1 MPTSWFTLII
11 AAILLFWA
19 VGARNRL
26 VRMRND
32 ITVCFGV
39 VQTQLQ
45 QRHTLLG
52 QWVESLGSVLGEHA
66 SELISVKAACQQVQV
81 ASEHLLAKPV
91 AAQPA
96 ASLRMAE
103 ETLTAARA
111 RLTTALPSWAAAAQ
125 TPQTLTTSDPTSADN
140 TLGFARREFNR
151 ATQSYNDAL
160 LEFPTWIVAGL
171 FGFRAAGTL

>member
-1 MPTSWFTLII
+1 MPTSWFTLIVT
-11 AAILLFWA
+11 ATLVFWA

-39 VQTQLQ
+39 VQSQLK
-45 QRHTLLG
+45 QRHTLLA
-52 QWVESLGSVLGEHA
+52 QWVEGLGPVLGEDA
-66 SELISVKAACQQVQV
+66 SELTSVQAACQQVQV

-111 RLTTALPSWAAAAQ
+111 RLATALPSWAAAAQ
-125 TPQTLTTSDPTSADN
+125 APQPMTTETLASADN

>member
-11 AAILLFWA
+11 AATLIFWA

-45 QRHTLLG
+45 QRHTLLA
-52 QWVESLGSVLGEHA
+52 QWVESLGPVLGENA
-66 SELISVKAACQQVQV
+66 SELISVQAACQQVQV

-125 TPQTLTTSDPTSADN
+125 ATLATHDPTSADN
-140 TLGFARREFNR
+140 TLSFARREFNR
-151 ATQSYNDAL
+151 VTQSYNDAL